1 MVKQDQDPV
10 SHPQYSSNPISS
22 TAGSSAKIGPFSSFS
37 SINYRW
43 FWLSGFAAG
52 FTMQMRQI
60 SRGWLVYRMSQSPLA
75 LAFTM
80 ASFGVP
86 MTFFS
91 PVGGALADRLPKRTL
106 IFVSNMLSGL
116 SSLVVAILI
125 SQNLIQ
131 LWHLFVIGFLDGILN
146 AFNMPSRQSI
156 IPSLVAR
163 ERLVNAIALSVGA
176 MNVSRIAAPAMA
188 GVMIPWIG
196 LGGVYSVMAL
206 LNVVAAVTIVAITVS
221 GTESQEWKDWN
232 LSQEV
237 FNGLKYVATNRALL
251 SVLLLAFVAIVL
263 GMGFQVLLPAFV
275 VEALDGDARDLGNL
289 MAFSGVGAMLGSL
302 GLAFMGNPLHKGRIL
317 LSSISLWAVAV
328 LMFSVSRNSALASCM
343 LLIVGFATSVFMS
356 MNMAIM
362 QLLSSK
368 EMYGRVMSISMMTW
382 GLMPLGIIPLSALA
396 GQVGTPNALAASA
409 VALVVVS
416 ASFPIFN
423 KTVRQL
429 KA

>member
-1 MVKQDQDPV
+1 MVKQDQGPV
-10 SHPQYSSNPISS
+10 SYPQYSSTPISA
-22 TAGSSAKIGPFSSFS
+22 TGVSSFKIGPFSSFS
-37 SINYRW
+37 STNYRW

-75 LAFTM
+75 LALTM

-125 SQNLIQ
+125 TQNLIQ
-131 LWHLFVIGFLDGILN
+131 LWHLFAIGFLDGILN
-146 AFNMPSRQSI
+146 AFNMPSRQGI

-163 ERLVNAIALSVGA
+163 EKLVNAIALSVGA

-196 LGGVYSVMAL
+196 LAGVYYVMAL
-206 LNVVAAVTIVAITVS
+206 LNVIAAVTIVAINVS
-221 GTESQEWKDWN
+221 GTEPQEWKDWN

-237 FNGLKYVATNRALL
+237 LNGLKYVATNRALL

-275 VEALDGDARDLGNL
+275 VEALDGDARDLGTL

-302 GLAFMGNPLHKGRIL
+302 GLAFMGNPPHKGRIL
-317 LSSISLWAVAV
+317 LGSISLWAVAV
-328 LMFSVSRNSALASCM
+328 LVFALSRNPALASGM
-343 LLIVGFATSVFMS
+343 LFVVGFATSVFMS

-368 EMYGRVMSISMMTW
+368 NMYGRVMSISMMTW

-396 GQVGTPNALAASA
+396 AQVGTPDALAASA
-409 VALVVVS
+409 VALVIVS
-416 ASFPIFN
+416 AVFPIFN
-423 KTVRQL
+423 KTIRQL